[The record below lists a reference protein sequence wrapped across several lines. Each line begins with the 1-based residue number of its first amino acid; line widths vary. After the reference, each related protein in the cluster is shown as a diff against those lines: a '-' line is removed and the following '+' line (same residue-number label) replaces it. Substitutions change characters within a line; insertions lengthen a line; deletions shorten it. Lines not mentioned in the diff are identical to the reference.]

1 MKYHFSKKTVLV
13 LTTLLLALSHGADP
27 GELMAKKTA
36 SIENIIITNTRDD
49 LISYFDVN
57 QAFTK
62 KMKQAVLNGIPAT
75 FSFFIAIYRPRDA
88 WFDKKIAEKEIR
100 STLEYNSLK
109 ETFTITRPWNS
120 SATSVTD
127 SFEEAERQM
136 TEIDNLRVV
145 PLEELTRNEQ
155 YQLRIKAELDRVTL
169 PLYLHHVFFFL
180 SWWDFETNWHTIDF
194 VY

>member
-1 MKYHFSKKTVLV
+1 
-13 LTTLLLALSHGADP
+13 
-27 GELMAKKTA
+27 
-36 SIENIIITNTRDD
+36 
-49 LISYFDVN
+49 YFDVN

>member
-13 LTTLLLALSHGADP
+13 LTTLFLLLSHGAAP
-27 GELMAKKTA
+27 GKIMAKKTA

-75 FSFFIAIYRPRDA
+75 FSFFISIYRPRDA

-100 STLEYNSLK
+100 STLKYNSLK
-109 ETFTITRPWNS
+109 ENFTISRPWS
-120 SATSVTD
+120 SSPTSVTD
-127 SFEEAERQM
+127 SFDEAKRQM
-136 TEIDNLRVV
+136 TKIDSLRVV
-145 PLEELTRNEQ
+145 PLDELTRNEQ
-155 YQLRIKAELDRVTL
+155 YQLRIKARLDRVTL

-180 SWWDFETNWHTIDF
+180 SWWDFETNWHTVDF